1 MTVQN
6 QSYTPP
12 PRRRSSQTVRREL
25 RRRVKGKPTRS
36 GAMTSLMSL
45 LGQSF
50 GKALLLVLVVVLIA
64 GFLLGGL
71 GGGMLVGYLMTAQP
85 ISVVVEQIK
94 NTNETGHILD
104 QNGEDV
110 AILTGSQNINREYV
124 SFMSVQHTYIDDA
137 FKAIEDERYDD
148 HIGIDAKRIGSA
160 VFSAMANSG
169 TATHGGST
177 ITQQTVKMISGADQI
192 SAQRKV
198 QEWYNAIR
206 LEQEKSKD
214 EIMELYIN
222 LVPMGN
228 SYVGIQSAAKAYFE
242 KEAAELNLLE
252 CAFLAGIPNRPA
264 TYNPLTENGRRNA
277 LRRMRIVLAKM
288 YELEMIDQDEYEEAL
303 NTELVFRKTPPRVS
317 SSQVNSFFVDYVIQ
331 MVIQDLVDKR
341 GYSEQMATLAV
352 YNHGLRIETTLDQDA
367 QAKAE
372 EVFRT
377 EEYFSKD
384 PAALSHLPS
393 GPSGS
398 IVIIDNDANPG
409 QVKAMVGGYGEKSAN
424 FVLNRATNAQ
434 RQPGS
439 SIKPLN
445 VYGPALD
452 TGKLTAASIL
462 TDQVVYF
469 DDKNPTT
476 PYPKNADGGYEGNM
490 TVRRAIERS
499 RNTTAAY
506 VWQEVIGGETSVSYL
521 ELLGIDRTTELFV
534 STAMGGFTYGMT
546 TMEMAGGFATF
557 ANDGLYTKPYVY
569 TRVLDYD
576 GNVLLE
582 NRPEFTSVFKPET
595 AFIITDILKGV
606 LNNPGGTAAGR
617 GLDNSM
623 PAAGKTGTTDD
634 NIDKWFV
641 GYTPYYTA
649 AVWYGFDN
657 EFGRRTEILSV
668 DRNNAIHIWQA
679 AMNALHEDLEPK
691 DFERPESVLTATICV
706 ESGMKATTYCPQT
719 RSEYFIP
726 GVILNPSAECSLH
739 GTPEPEPEPEP
750 TPDIIIDQEIVQ
762 PVQPV
767 E

>member
-557 ANDGLYTKPYVY
+557 ANDGQIGRASCRE
-569 TRVLDYD
+569 RV
-576 GNVLLE
+576 
-582 NRPEFTSVFKPET
+582 
-595 AFIITDILKGV
+595 
-606 LNNPGGTAAGR
+606 
-617 GLDNSM
+617 
-623 PAAGKTGTTDD
+623 
-634 NIDKWFV
+634 
-641 GYTPYYTA
+641 
-649 AVWYGFDN
+649 
-657 EFGRRTEILSV
+657 
-668 DRNNAIHIWQA
+668 
-679 AMNALHEDLEPK
+679 
-691 DFERPESVLTATICV
+691 
-706 ESGMKATTYCPQT
+706 
-719 RSEYFIP
+719 
-726 GVILNPSAECSLH
+726 
-739 GTPEPEPEPEP
+739 
-750 TPDIIIDQEIVQ
+750 
-762 PVQPV
+762 
-767 E
+767 